1 MEGLGVAASVIA
13 VIELSA
19 KITSVCVQYSRGV
32 KHAAEDID
40 RLQDEVKSL
49 QDVLQNVK
57 QLLDGPNGARL
68 SASPR
73 LSKEIDGCVSELTTL
88 DQILNP
94 SKSRK
99 AMSRVGFRALKWPF
113 ESKAVNEII
122 SRLERCKQLV
132 SLALQVDHV

>member
-1 MEGLGVAASVIA
+1 MAGLREAANMIA

-19 KITSVCVQYSRGV
+19 KVASVCVKYSRGI

-40 RLQDEVKSL
+40 RLQGEVKGL

-57 QLLDGPNGARL
+57 QLLNGSNSARL

-73 LSKEIDGCVSELTTL
+73 LSKEIDGCRSELTAL
-88 DQILNP
+88 DQRLNP

-99 AMSRVGFRALKWPF
+99 AMRRVGFRALKWPF
-113 ESKAVNEII
+113 ENKAVYEII
-122 SRLERCKQLV
+122 SGLERRKQSI
-132 SLALQVDHV
+132 SLALQVDQT

>member
-1 MEGLGVAASVIA
+1 MEGLGVAASVIT

-19 KITSVCVQYSRGV
+19 KIASVCVQYSRGV
-32 KHAAEDID
+32 RHAAEDID
-40 RLQDEVKSL
+40 RLQHEVKSL
-49 QDVLQNVK
+49 QDMLQNVK
-57 QLLDGPNGARL
+57 QLLDGPNGPRF
-68 SASPR
+68 SASLR
-73 LSKEIDGCVSELTTL
+73 LSKEIDGCASELTTL
-88 DQILNP
+88 DQRLNP

-122 SRLERCKQLV
+122 GRLERRKQLV